1 MKRFPFLVVCLSAL
15 AASTPGSAQWA
26 VVDVA
31 AIQQNLTNYTALVEQ
46 LSRQA
51 TQISNQVQQIKQYET
66 QLKRLGDMATV
77 KNLVGFSEF
86 RLDLDLPTQI
96 RGWSDNVARVDG
108 RGLFGDTRGG
118 IYPQI
123 TVTFPDFDGGD
134 VDREPGTYKRVHDLV
149 AAVDGFKVVQDDVYV
164 RRAELKRAIART
176 SDALQAAETE
186 AEQKKL
192 AAVLAAQYGQLA
204 AVDDEVTLS
213 AAEVQAKQVEAA
225 AMKTAQNEAEAE
237 SRRKLSQQEA
247 GKVTAAF
254 KPTYECLLQ
263 YVSERRLNP

>member
-1 MKRFPFLVVCLSAL
+1 MKHLPSLVVCLSAL
-15 AASTPGSAQWA
+15 AGATPGAAQWA
-26 VVDVA
+26 VLDVA
-31 AIQQNLTNYTALVEQ
+31 ALQQSVTNYSAMVEQ

-51 TQISNQVQQIKQYET
+51 TQISNQVQQIRQYET
-66 QLKRLGDMATV
+66 QLKRLGDMASV

-96 RGWSDNVARVDG
+96 KGWSDNVARVDG

-123 TVTFPDFDGGD
+123 TVTFPDFDGGT
-134 VDREPGTYKRVHDLV
+134 VDRDAQTYKRAHDLV
-149 AAVDGFKVVQDDVYV
+149 AAVDGFKVVQDDVYM
-164 RRAELKRAIART
+164 RREELKRAIART

-192 AAVLAAQYGQLA
+192 AAVLVAQYGQLA

-213 AAEVQAKQVEAA
+213 AAEVQTKQVEAE
-225 AMKTAQNEAEAE
+225 AMKTAHNEAEAE
-237 SRRKLSQQEA
+237 ARQKLAQQEA
-247 GKVTAAF
+247 GKVMSAF

>member
-1 MKRFPFLVVCLSAL
+1 MKRLLPILVSLWVWAGTTT
-15 AASTPGSAQWA
+15 AFAQWA

-31 AIQQNLTNYTALVEQ
+31 AIQQNLTNYSALVEQ

-51 TQISNQVQQIKQYET
+51 TQISNQVQQIRQYET
-66 QLKRLGDMATV
+66 QLKRLGDMASV

-96 RGWSDNVARVDG
+96 KSWSDNVARVDG

-118 IYPQI
+118 IYPEI
-123 TVTFPDFDGGD
+123 TLTFPDFDGGD
-134 VDREPGTYKRVHDLV
+134 VDREAGTYKRAHDLV
-149 AAVDGFKVVQDDVYV
+149 TAVDGFKIVQDDVYV
-164 RRAELKRAIART
+164 RREELKRAIART

-204 AVDDEVTLS
+204 AVDDEVALS
-213 AAEVQAKQVEAA
+213 AAEVQAKQIEAE
-225 AMKTAQNEAEAE
+225 AMKSAQNEAEAE
-237 SRRKLSQQEA
+237 ARQKLAQQEV
-247 GKVTAAF
+247 GKVTTAF

>member
-1 MKRFPFLVVCLSAL
+1 MKRLPFLVVCVSAL
-15 AASTPGSAQWA
+15 ASTTPGSAQWA
-26 VVDVA
+26 VIDVA
-31 AIQQNLTNYTALVEQ
+31 AIQQNLTNYSALVEQ

-51 TQISNQVQQIKQYET
+51 TQISNQVQQIRQYET
-66 QLKRLGDMATV
+66 QLKRLGDMASV

-96 RGWSDNVARVDG
+96 KSWSDNVARVDG

-118 IYPQI
+118 IYPEI
-123 TVTFPDFDGGD
+123 TLSFPDFDGGT
-134 VDREPGTYKRVHDLV
+134 VDRDEGAYKPAHDLV
-149 AAVDGFKVVQDDVYV
+149 AAVDGFKTVQSDVYQ
-164 RRAELKRAIART
+164 RREELKKAIGRT
-176 SDALQAAETE
+176 SDALQAADTE

-225 AMKTAQNEAEAE
+225 AMKTAQSEAEAE
-237 SRRKLSQQEA
+237 TRRKLSQQEA
-247 GKVTAAF
+247 NKVTTAF

-263 YVSERRLNP
+263 YVSERRLSP

>member
-1 MKRFPFLVVCLSAL
+1 MKLFPPLLVCLWAL
-15 AASTPGSAQWA
+15 VGATTGSAQWA

-31 AIQQNLTNYTALVEQ
+31 AIQQNITNYSALVEQ

-51 TQISNQVQQIKQYET
+51 TQISNQVQQIRQYET
-66 QLKRLGDMATV
+66 QLKRLGDMASV

-86 RLDLDLPTQI
+86 RADLDLPTQI
-96 RGWSDNVARVDG
+96 KSWKDNIARVDG

-118 IYPQI
+118 IYPEI
-123 TVTFPDFDGGD
+123 TLTFPDFDGGT
-134 VDREPGTYKRVHDLV
+134 VDREARTYKGAHDLV
-149 AAVDGFKVVQDDVYV
+149 AAVDGFKVVQDDVYE
-164 RRAELKRAIART
+164 RREELKQAIART

-213 AAEVQAKQVEAA
+213 AAEVQAKQVEAE
-225 AMKTAQNEAEAE
+225 AMKSAQNEADAEA
-237 SRRKLSQQEA
+237 RRKLAQQEV
-247 GKVTAAF
+247 GKVTTAF
-254 KPTYECLLQ
+254 QPTYKCLLQ